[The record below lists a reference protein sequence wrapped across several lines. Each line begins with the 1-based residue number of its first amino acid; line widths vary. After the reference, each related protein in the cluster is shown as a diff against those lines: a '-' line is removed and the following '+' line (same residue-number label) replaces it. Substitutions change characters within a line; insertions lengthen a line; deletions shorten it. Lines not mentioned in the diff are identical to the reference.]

1 MIALGTRLFH
11 AVWDGPR
18 INHSQFVRLGR
29 MGEIDGLRGVAI
41 LFVLA
46 GHSGDV
52 IWDRIHGTGVPIF
65 FVNSG
70 FLITLLLLKELS
82 KRGRVDITG
91 FYVRRALR
99 LLPVYFLALFAYTAL
114 VLFGLGDNP
123 GNWWERFVLFVTFQ
137 NEFAT
142 AGTFGHT
149 WTLAM
154 QEKFYFAW
162 PLIGFALV
170 SPLFQRARLWLAA
183 GAVAVLTGA
192 WVVWPHNYTVPF
204 IPLMVGC
211 VVAILMFD
219 RRGFILLS
227 AFARPV
233 VFVVVFVA
241 AVLLKASFGHLPDIS
256 VPFSYLVAMLVPM
269 LLVGPAWAGRVVRWR
284 PLAAIGVWAYSIY
297 LLHPIVFSA
306 VNLVFPH
313 GQGSVGLQLVRYGIL
328 VTSSCIVGF
337 VSYRLL
343 ERPCIE
349 LGAKYSRR
357 RAGLRASS
365 TEAASHPGRAAVA
378 APMEHRRP

>member
-1 MIALGTRLFH
+1 MIALGMRLFH
-11 AVWDGPR
+11 AMWDGPR
-18 INHSQFVRLGR
+18 VSHAQFLKLGR
-29 MGEIDGLRGVAI
+29 MAEIDGLRGVAI

-46 GHSGDV
+46 GHSGDAM
-52 IWDRIHGTGVPIF
+52 WDRIHGTGVPIF

-82 KRGRVDITG
+82 KRGRVDIKG

-99 LLPVYFLALFAYTAL
+99 LLPVYFLALLLYTAL
-114 VLFGLGDNP
+114 VLIGLGENP
-123 GNWWERFVLFVTFQ
+123 GDWRGRFVLFVTFQ

-170 SPLFQRARLWLAA
+170 SPLFQRARLWLAV
-183 GAVAVLTGA
+183 GAVAVLTTA
-192 WVVWPHNYTVPF
+192 WAVWPHNYTVPF
-204 IPLMVGC
+204 IPLMLGC
-211 VVAILMFD
+211 VIAILMFD
-219 RRGFILLS
+219 PRGFVVLS
-227 AFARPV
+227 ALARPT
-233 VFVVVFVA
+233 VFLVIFAA
-241 AVLLKASFGHLPDIS
+241 AVLLKVYFGHLRDIS

-269 LLVGPAWAGRVVRWR
+269 LLVGPAWAGRVIRWR
-284 PLAAIGVWAYSIY
+284 PLAAVGVWAYSIY

-306 VNLVFPH
+306 VDLVFPH
-313 GQGSVGLQLVRYGIL
+313 GQAALGMQLAHYGVL
-328 VTSSCIVGF
+328 VASSCLVGF

-349 LGAKYSRR
+349 FGAKYTRR
-357 RAGLRASS
+357 RRGVRATPAEPASLL
-365 TEAASHPGRAAVA
+365 TAAKP
-378 APMEHRRP
+378 PRRP